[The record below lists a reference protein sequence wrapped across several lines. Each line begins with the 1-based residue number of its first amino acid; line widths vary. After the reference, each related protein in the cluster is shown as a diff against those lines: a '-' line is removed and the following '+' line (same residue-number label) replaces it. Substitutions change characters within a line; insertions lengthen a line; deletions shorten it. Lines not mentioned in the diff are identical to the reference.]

1 MLKIAMRYGRNCN
14 LSPYIKS
21 CRNST
26 PSKDYIY
33 NLLIINTFTNKN
45 QIV

>member
-1 MLKIAMRYGRNCN
+1 MDQTAICLHIYRDAATTASSTY
-14 LSPYIKS
+14 YI
-21 CRNST
+21 
-26 PSKDYIY
+26 D